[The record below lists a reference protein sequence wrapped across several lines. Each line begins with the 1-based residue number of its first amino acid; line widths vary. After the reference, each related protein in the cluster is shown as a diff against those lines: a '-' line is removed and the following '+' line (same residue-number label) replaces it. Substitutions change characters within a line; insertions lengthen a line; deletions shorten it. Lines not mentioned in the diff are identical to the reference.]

1 MDFKHSVCSLF
12 GTYLRLMSVEEIET
26 ALRFV
31 LKELRVNLKSC
42 EMQFNYETD
51 RDIKQGKSFVRMK
64 HMRDIVKDLQR
75 NNRRLH

>member
-31 LKELRVNLKSC
+31 LKELRVQLKSHQM
-42 EMQFNYETD
+42 EFDFEID
-51 RDIKQGKSFVRMK
+51 REIRQGKSFIRMK
-64 HMRDIVKDLQR
+64 HMRDIVKDL
-75 NNRRLH
+75 